1 MMLFFT
7 AATFPNLTARRSALG
22 LLALLLLL
30 LAAPLARAQAPAW
43 QEVLAP
49 GGTGYSEV
57 LATTTD
63 AAGNVFI
70 AGRFRGGITFGST
83 QLTSITPESDLFVA
97 KRSAATGQFVWAQRA
112 GGEGYDYVSGLA
124 VRGNE
129 VYLTGTFS
137 SSGIRFGN
145 TTLLNP
151 YFSIFLDSYSG
162 FVAKLTDA
170 GTSSSFAWAVNFGG
184 IGGAAGTGVAVNG
197 SSLYVTGTF
206 GNPNATFGPITLQNA
221 VARGSTDVFLAKLT
235 EAGSTAS
242 FVWATRMGGTDAD
255 ESTALVCNGSTI
267 YLAGEFKSPTATFG
281 STTLNISNPYGLY
294 PGDAFVA
301 RLSDLG
307 TAPRYDWVVQNTG
320 AGESRA
326 LSLATGPGGVYV
338 AGWFNSSVVRFGSV
352 TVPRLGAVDGFVGKI
367 VDSGTAGTLAWVKA
381 LGGALSDFA
390 SAVAVQGN
398 SVYVGGFFEGPAT
411 FGSTTATSQGT
422 GTLRRGD
429 AYVAKLLD
437 SGPTAQVQWA
447 LTAGGTSSD
456 IVNALA
462 VVGTQVYAAGR
473 VVPVATFGIRT
484 ISGPTGGGEVS
495 FLASFTDAV
504 GLATAPATGPLAGS
518 AVYPNPAHAMAT
530 VQLPTVP
537 GAAQATLTLRD
548 ALGRAVRTATVPLPA
563 AGQRHELSLAG
574 LPAGFYALQVQAGE
588 ARTTHRLVVE

>member
-1 MMLFFT
+1 MLSFFT
-7 AATFPNLTARRSALG
+7 ATPVPNLALRRSAWW
-22 LLALLLLL
+22 LLVLLL
-30 LAAPLARAQAPAW
+30 LAAPLARAQQAPTW
-43 QEVLAP
+43 QEVQAP

-57 LATTTD
+57 LATATD

-70 AGRFRGGITFGST
+70 AGRFRGSISFGST
-83 QLTSITPESDLFVA
+83 GLTSITPEGDAFVA
-97 KRSAATGQFVWAQRA
+97 KRSAATGQFVWAKQM

-129 VYLTGTFS
+129 VFLTGTFS
-137 SSGIRFGN
+137 SSGIAFGN

-151 YFSIFLDSYSG
+151 YFSVFLDSYSG

-184 IGGAAGTGVAVNG
+184 TGGAAGTGVAVNG
-197 SSLYVTGTF
+197 SSLYVAGTF
-206 GNPNATFGPITLQNA
+206 GNPSATFGPFTLQNA

-235 EAGSTAS
+235 DAGSTAG
-242 FVWATRMGGTDAD
+242 FTWATRMGGTAAD
-255 ESTALVCNGSTI
+255 ESTALVNNGSTI

-281 STTLNISNPYGLY
+281 TTTLNISNPYGLY

-307 TAPRYDWVVQNTG
+307 PAPRYDWVVQG
-320 AGESRA
+320 AGGGESRA

-338 AGWFNSSVVRFGSV
+338 AGWFNSNAGVFGPV
-352 TVPRLGAVDGFVGKI
+352 AVPRLGAVDGFVAKI
-367 VDSGTAGTLAWVKA
+367 ADSGTAGTFAWAKG

-390 SAVAVQGN
+390 TAVTVQGS

-422 GTLRRGD
+422 NALRRGD
-429 AYVAKLLD
+429 VYVAKLTD
-437 SGPTAQVQWA
+437 GGPTAQVQWA

-462 VVGTQVYAAGR
+462 VVGTRVYAAGR
-473 VVPVATFGIRT
+473 VVPVATFGPRT
-484 ISGPTGGGEVS
+484 VSGPTGGGEVS
-495 FLASFTDAV
+495 FLASFTDAA
-504 GLATAPATGPLAGS
+504 GLATAPAAGPLAGS
-518 AVYPNPAHAMAT
+518 RLSPNPAHATAT
-530 VQLPTVP
+530 VELPAVA
-537 GAAQATLTLRD
+537 GAATATLTLRD
-548 ALGRAVRTATVPLPA
+548 ALGRAVRTVTVPLPA
-563 AGQRHELSLAG
+563 TGQHHELRLAG
-574 LPAGFYALQVQAGE
+574 LPAGLYALHVQAGE